1 MKKIFWITLLIF
13 CFFPFV
19 SQAAQIKTV
28 KIIKPIKI
36 LIVPGHDNEV
46 WGAQYK
52 NLKEADMN
60 LVLATQIYNLLKK
73 DKRYKVY
80 ITRNSQGYVKEFAD
94 YFMTEKDNI
103 ITFKTKAKEATQN
116 KIDTGSLISK
126 INVPHNAVSADTSI
140 KLYGINKWANENKID
155 LVLSVHF
162 DDTNR
167 STLSEIGPYKG
178 FTVYYPDSQMANAKE
193 SVSVAKSIFNKLHKK
208 FTTST
213 YPEENN
219 GFVSDQK
226 LIALGASGTLNSTV
240 RAVLIEYGY
249 IYRFG
254 NSAMRH
260 KFYTNAASLTAQ
272 GITNYFFPAKK

>member
-1 MKKIFWITLLIF
+1 MTP
-13 CFFPFV
+13 FFTAGAV
-19 SQAAQIKTV
+19 SSVSKASNKTTQ
-28 KIIKPIKI
+28 IKI
-36 LIVPGHDNEV
+36 LIVPGHDDEV
-46 WGAQYK
+46 WGAEYK

-80 ITRNSQGYVKEFAD
+80 ITRNSQGYVREFAD
-94 YFMTEKDNI
+94 YFTTEKDNI
-103 ITFKTKAKEATQN
+103 LAFKTKAKEETQN
-116 KIDTGSLISK
+116 KIDAGSLVTK
-126 INVPHNAVSADTSI
+126 TNVPHNAVSTDTSV

-178 FTVYYPDSQMANAKE
+178 FTVYYPDAQMANAKE
-193 SVSVAKSIFNKLHKK
+193 STNLAKSIFNKLHKK
-208 FTTST
+208 FSTST

-226 LIALGASGTLNSTV
+226 LIALGTSGTLNSTV
-240 RAVLIEYGY
+240 RSILVEYGY

-254 NSAMRH
+254 NTTMRR
-260 KFYTNAASLTAQ
+260 NAYKTMASLTTQ
-272 GITNYFFPAKK
+272 GVTNYFFPTKK